1 MKLVLNRLL
10 LFLVAMKGTA
20 KNEEQKLFFSQK
32 QFDFGCSLTSEVISN
47 IVMTE
52 DANWLPIPLV
62 NGRQSGKLAVTF
74 KLLRTRLYL
83 YFLYSILDLVSVF
96 KKLNPRHD
104 VITCRAHPVMTS
116 LLKRTYWTYCCC
128 CCCFHRMCQGFP
140 QSYLISKYTGVSL
153 YGLRITRSTSLYG
166 LAWVHITRP
175 SPTSLYGLTKKL

>member
-1 MKLVLNRLL
+1 MHWKLTRWQCTYYIVYDATVMKLVLNRLL

-74 KLLRTRLYL
+74 KLLRTRSYL

-128 CCCFHRMCQGFP
+128 CCCFHRMCQGFR
-140 QSYLISKYTGVSL
+140 LDEAIWLSL
-153 YGLRITRSTSLYG
+153 SHFWPL
-166 LAWVHITRP
+166 
-175 SPTSLYGLTKKL
+175 